1 MSFAK
6 DLEAAVGRAHKELQ
20 SKSKE
25 DRKQFLIRSGVLD
38 EKGKL
43 RQRFRTDT
51 DAPKKRYATNAS
63 R

>member
-6 DLEAAVGRAHKELQ
+6 DLETAVGRAHKKLQ
-20 SKSKE
+20 AKTKE
-25 DRKQFLIRSGVLD
+25 ERKQFLIRSGVLD

-43 RQRFRTDT
+43 RQRFRSET
-51 DAPKKRYATNAS
+51 DAPNKRFATNAS